1 MTLVQR
7 NKVAIDG
14 FLLEF
19 KEVSFDI
26 VKMVT
31 TIELVR
37 SIPNVYSRRTSNPT
51 YGLTSQLIS
60 IGVHPDMD
68 SIKGKTEEDRNRFL
82 EENWIH
88 VYRAAF
94 IKEAYPEFF
103 TINSKYLGHGEPIYN
118 NIDELISQY
127 DNLDNVKV
135 GHPDSPYSTDNP
147 IYYTSKVK

>member
-1 MTLVQR
+1 LNRR

-26 VKMVT
+26 IKMVT
-31 TIELVR
+31 TIELIR
-37 SIPNVYSRRTSNPT
+37 SIPNVYSRRTSNPI

-60 IGVHPDMD
+60 IGVSPEMD
-68 SIKGKTEEDRNRFL
+68 SIKGKAEIERDRFL

-88 VYRAAF
+88 IYRVAF
-94 IKEAYPEFF
+94 VKEAYPEFF

-118 NIDELISQY
+118 NIDDLISTY
-127 DNLDNVKV
+127 NNLDNVTISY
-135 GHPDSPYSTDNP
+135 PDSPYSNDNP
-147 IYYTSKVK
+147 IYHTSKVR